1 MLSIVLLKPGGYDA
15 ARAMRRPVLATL
27 ALSALCFANGALAFG
42 FSDVVQRAKQLAAA
56 PYVNAPTTNLPKDL
70 QGLTHDQYLNI
81 SFNPDK
87 AWWRSAKLPFEL
99 AFFHQGIHF
108 NQPVKINELVGAKVR
123 EIKFSP
129 DFFDYGANKVDLSK
143 VQGLGFAG
151 FRAHYAINTPKFKDE
166 VVVFLGASYFRALGK
181 GQWYGLSARGLAVDT
196 ALISG
201 EEFPRFVEFWIVQPE
216 RNSKELTIYAL
227 LDSKR
232 ATGAYRFIVRPGVE
246 TVMDVKAQLYLREN
260 VTKLGLAPLTSMYL
274 FGENQRASGE
284 DYRPEVHDSDGLSIQ
299 SGTGEWIWRPLTNPK
314 RLLVTSFAVTNP
326 LGFGLMQR
334 DREFGRYEDIADH
347 YERRPSAWVE
357 PKGKWGAG
365 RVELVQIPTPDET
378 NDNIVAYWVPDVA
391 PVTRKP
397 YDLEYRILWQKDSDT
412 RPPLSWV
419 TQTRR
424 GRGYVRNPDSSIGF
438 AIDFDGPA
446 LRKLPSDAKLEGVVE
461 ADANG
466 EIVERT
472 VQRNDTT
479 GAWRLVLRVKR
490 IDPAKP
496 VEMRAFLKGSATNVS
511 ETWSYILPP
520 D

>member
-1 MLSIVLLKPGGYDA
+1 
-15 ARAMRRPVLATL
+15 MRRPVLATL

-56 PYVNAPTTNLPKDL
+56 PYVNTPTTNLPKDL

-81 SFNPDK
+81 GFNPDN

-143 VQGLGFAG
+143 LQGIGFAG

-284 DYRPEVHDSDGLSIQ
+284 DYRPEVHDSDGL
-299 SGTGEWIWRPLTNPK
+299 
-314 RLLVTSFAVTNP
+314 
-326 LGFGLMQR
+326 
-334 DREFGRYEDIADH
+334 
-347 YERRPSAWVE
+347 
-357 PKGKWGAG
+357 
-365 RVELVQIPTPDET
+365 
-378 NDNIVAYWVPDVA
+378 
-391 PVTRKP
+391 
-397 YDLEYRILWQKDSDT
+397 
-412 RPPLSWV
+412 
-419 TQTRR
+419 
-424 GRGYVRNPDSSIGF
+424 
-438 AIDFDGPA
+438 
-446 LRKLPSDAKLEGVVE
+446 
-461 ADANG
+461 
-466 EIVERT
+466 
-472 VQRNDTT
+472 
-479 GAWRLVLRVKR
+479 
-490 IDPAKP
+490 
-496 VEMRAFLKGSATNVS
+496 
-511 ETWSYILPP
+511 
-520 D
+520 